1 MRGIT
6 KNLGIILIIPILYFL
21 LLSGFSGKGDS
32 PVKISE
38 SGSLTDTSKF
48 INMIMNLSRG
58 NGPDDDKWLIQ
69 NADRYKDELGFN
81 SVHTYPQQD
90 PLYGEFPT
98 PLSTVQEGNIQTL
111 INTVQNKD
119 LKFFYE
125 HIFLSKLCY
134 AQRLVYLVHK
144 PGETNQTNNGFCFQ
158 NTSGNL
164 SVINDT
170 TILEVPIQP
179 NPEYMPVCGSIY
191 ENFQHSDYFARQN
204 DKSDWFVKPMVKLDM
219 SNISDDTPVFRI
231 VYFDYA
237 GDSIGGKTILA
248 RNFKY
253 DGVYN
258 GDYTEKY
265 YNITSLIPLTVSGDE
280 SLSGLNN
287 GRTSNIE
294 SCDVDFKIYTYG
306 QAHFWFKKLTVDD
319 AYANGLFN
327 HDFDN
332 LFPSLLNV
340 THNQSGLY
348 SLYMDELTYSQ
359 LPCVKY
365 VMDKINAYNSGI
377 KFMVSQSNWMNYN
390 TTRKKTFEHTVMLS
404 YLRPRALNAFA
415 YEFYHFSDSDTS
427 SYVPAFAFNANDI
440 DAGIPGLWKTNNYN
454 LYNWALQYHILGD
467 KNTAGGPGV
476 HPWGTFIYQISMAR
490 RNIDACSP
498 GTLLYANPQVY
509 GEMWKNE
516 GIFNASSFHI

>member
-1 MRGIT
+1 M
-6 KNLGIILIIPILYFL
+6 
-21 LLSGFSGKGDS
+21 
-32 PVKISE
+32 
-38 SGSLTDTSKF
+38 
-48 INMIMNLSRG
+48 
-58 NGPDDDKWLIQ
+58 
-69 NADRYKDELGFN
+69 
-81 SVHTYPQQD
+81 
-90 PLYGEFPT
+90 
-98 PLSTVQEGNIQTL
+98 
-111 INTVQNKD
+111 
-119 LKFFYE
+119 
-125 HIFLSKLCY
+125 
-134 AQRLVYLVHK
+134 
-144 PGETNQTNNGFCFQ
+144 
-158 NTSGNL
+158 
-164 SVINDT
+164 
-170 TILEVPIQP
+170 
-179 NPEYMPVCGSIY
+179 
-191 ENFQHSDYFARQN
+191 
-204 DKSDWFVKPMVKLDM
+204 
-219 SNISDDTPVFRI
+219 
-231 VYFDYA
+231 
-237 GDSIGGKTILA
+237 
-248 RNFKY
+248 
-253 DGVYN
+253 
-258 GDYTEKY
+258 
-265 YNITSLIPLTVSGDE
+265 
-280 SLSGLNN
+280 
-287 GRTSNIE
+287 
-294 SCDVDFKIYTYG
+294 
-306 QAHFWFKKLTVDD
+306 DD

-476 HPWGTFIYQISMAR
+476 HPWGTFIYQMSMAR